1 MNPETKIE
9 NRAVELIYEN
19 LGIIGIKLKAVGSN
33 GYPDRLFWLPQGRPL
48 LIEFKVPGGEPEP
61 LQQQIIDDLIELGY
75 NVQVH
80 DNAIDALQAVIET
93 LEATQLPKESRK
105 ILARAR
111 RRCVVLRSRAREN

>member
-9 NRAVELIYEN
+9 NRAVDLIYRY
-19 LGIIGIKLKAVGSN
+19 LGITSIKLKAAGSN
-33 GYPDRLFWLPQGRPL
+33 GYPDRLFWLPSGRPL

-61 LQQQIIDDLIELGY
+61 LQQHTIEGLIEAGY

-80 DNAIDALQAVIET
+80 DNAIDAFQAAIDAVA
-93 LEATQLPKESRK
+93 ATQLSKEGGK

-111 RRCVVLRSRAREN
+111 RRCAVLRSRAGED